1 MSRQY
6 EEDFGDIKNMEE
18 KLGKMLDDLTGNGRG
33 MIKTAAA
40 AGPMRNTS
48 YKRYRSSF
56 LSLSDMELPSNYRD
70 IFRWCRYYFKVDS
83 LIGIAVRSMATFPV
97 TDYVVQDSVDSEDDQ
112 TLETS
117 EDSKTQEFYER
128 MLKEQ
133 RLTKMMQEIG
143 YDYFLYGNCI
153 LFGETHVVDVK
164 RRNKDGEI
172 EVVPEVT
179 WKSVERLDLTRVK
192 IMLDPKTRKKSYYYD
207 IPGYMRA
214 ILKSR
219 KPKKQ
224 YDKIP
229 AIFKKA
235 YETDS
240 LVRLNPD
247 NLFHFSMPTESGDEG
262 LWATPPVLHALKLV
276 MYTNVLRQAQE
287 AIAYEHIIP
296 RRVYYMQNDGNLNAN
311 IGAFT
316 RIAQDFAGQLTKQLN
331 DPNYQIVSPIP
342 IQEIQHGGNGRN
354 LLLVPEIEQLQKSI
368 LAAMGIPYEFIFGG
382 MSYSGSTVS
391 LRFLENQF
399 TTYRQLLEEFINDFL
414 IKRLAEIRGDWE
426 TVDDDDKLIKV
437 ELTDLK
443 MQDDL
448 QQKQLLFS
456 MNQAGKISDEY
467 MWEKGFG
474 LEAQLMRGQLYNEKE
489 EQVKESV
496 KLAVFQQE
504 LQKELAAKGIESP
517 VQEETQ
523 PTEGAV
529 PPQDGQG
536 APPQEGAPGQGQPQG
551 ANYSEQELMQA
562 AQELTQLPAE
572 EAEMRLSQLPQEIQM
587 LLRPYYEQMKGD
599 EPVDMRPMPD
609 KLPPRREGGI

>member
-1 MSRQY
+1 MSREY
-6 EEDFGDIKNMEE
+6 HEDFDDVRRMEE
-18 KLGKMLDDLTGNGRG
+18 KLAKHLDKVTGRNDG
-33 MIKTAAA
+33 MFKTAAA
-40 AGPMRNTS
+40 SSSQRNTS

-56 LSLSDMELPSNYRD
+56 LSMSDMELPSNYRD

-97 TDYVVQDSVDSEDDQ
+97 TDYVVQDSMAAEESDD
-112 TLETS
+112 LETG

-133 RLTKMMQEIG
+133 RLTKLMQEIG

-153 LFGETHVVDVK
+153 IFGETHVVDIK
-164 RRNKDGEI
+164 RRNEEGKI
-172 EVVPEVT
+172 ETVPEVT
-179 WKSVERLDLTRVK
+179 WKSIERLDLTRVR
-192 IMLDPKTRKKSYYYD
+192 IMLDPKTRKRSYFYD
-207 IPGYMRA
+207 IPGYMKA
-214 ILKSR
+214 ILKHK
-219 KPKKQ
+219 KPKAQ
-224 YDKIP
+224 YEKIP
-229 AIFKKA
+229 KIFKKA
-235 YETDS
+235 FESNS
-240 LVRLNPD
+240 LVRLNPE

-296 RRVYYMQNDGNLNAN
+296 KRVYYMQNGGDLNAN
-311 IGAFT
+311 IGAFS

-399 TTYRQLLEEFINDFL
+399 ITYRQLLEEFINDFL

-426 TVDDDDKLIKV
+426 AVDDDDKLIKV

-448 QQKQLLFS
+448 QQKQMLFS

-474 LEAQLMRGQLYNEKE
+474 LEANLMREQIYNEKE

-504 LQKELAAKGIESP
+504 MQVKLAEKGIDMP
-517 VQEETQ
+517 QEQ
-523 PTEGAV
+523 
-529 PPQDGQG
+529 
-536 APPQEGAPGQGQPQG
+536 PQEGAPQGQEAPTPEQG
-551 ANYSEQELMQA
+551 AEGQAQEGGGQFSEQELMEA
-562 AQELTQLPAE
+562 AQQLAQLEPE
-572 EAEMRLSQLPQEIQM
+572 EAEMKLSQLPQEVQM
-587 LLRPYYEQMKGD
+587 VLRPYYEQLKGD
-599 EPVDMRPMPD
+599 DSSVDMRPMPEQ
-609 KLPPRREGGI
+609 LPPRRQGGI

>member
-1 MSRQY
+1 MSERY
-6 EEDFGDIKNMEE
+6 DDMDDLRRIED
-18 KLGKMLDDLTGNGRG
+18 KMAKYVDDLTGQSKG
-33 MIKTAAA
+33 MFKTAAPA
-40 AGPMRNTS
+40 SAMRNSS

-56 LSLSDMELPSNYRD
+56 LSMSDMELPSNYRD

-97 TDYVVQDSVDSEDDQ
+97 TDYVVQDSQAAEED
-112 TLETS
+112 ETI
-117 EDSKTQEFYER
+117 ETGDDSKTQEFYER
-128 MLKEQ
+128 MLKDQ
-133 RLTKMMQEIG
+133 RLTKLMQEIG

-153 LFGETHVVDVK
+153 IFGETHTVDVK
-164 RRNKDGEI
+164 RRNELGEI
-172 EVVPEVT
+172 ETVPEVT
-179 WKSVERLDLTRVK
+179 WKSLERLDLTRVR
-192 IMLDPKTRKKSYYYD
+192 IMVDPKTRKRNYFYD
-207 IPGYMRA
+207 IPAHMKR
-214 ILKSR
+214 ILTDKR
-219 KPKKQ
+219 PKAQ
-224 YDKIP
+224 YEKIP

-235 YETDS
+235 FETNS
-240 LVRLNPD
+240 LVRLNRD

-296 RRVYYMQNDGNLNAN
+296 KRVYYMQNSGDLNSNLSSFA
-311 IGAFT
+311 
-316 RIAQDFAGQLTKQLN
+316 RVAQDFASQLTKQLT

-399 TTYRQLLEEFINDFL
+399 ITYRQLLEEFINDFM

-448 QQKQLLFS
+448 QQKQLLFQ
-456 MNQAGKISDEY
+456 MNQAGKIPDEY

-474 LEAQLMRGQLYNEKE
+474 LEAGLIRDQLYNERE
-489 EQVKESV
+489 EQIKESV

-504 LQKELAAKGIESP
+504 MQTKLAEKGIQMP
-517 VQEETQ
+517 MAPEEQ
-523 PTEGAV
+523 AGGA
-529 PPQDGQG
+529 PQG
-536 APPQEGAPGQGQPQG
+536 APQEEPAAPGPDGQAAG
-551 ANYSEQELMQA
+551 GFTEQELMQA
-562 AQELTQLPAE
+562 AQELARLDPQDAE
-572 EAEMRLSQLPQEIQM
+572 QRLAQLPQELQQR
-587 LLRPYYEQMKGD
+587 LRPYYEQLAEDG
-599 EPVDMRPMPD
+599 PAVDMRPAPEQ
-609 KLPPRREGGI
+609 LPPRRQGGI

>member
-1 MSRQY
+1 MSERY
-6 EEDFGDIKNMEE
+6 EDM
-18 KLGKMLDDLTGNGRG
+18 DDLKRIEDKMAAYVDKLTGHSNG
-33 MIKTAAA
+33 MFKTAA
-40 AGPMRNTS
+40 PSSSMRNS
-48 YKRYRSSF
+48 SFKRYRSSF
-56 LSLSDMELPSNYRD
+56 LSMSDMELPSNYRD

-97 TDYVVQDSVDSEDDQ
+97 TDYVVQDSRAAEEDESI
-112 TLETS
+112 ETGD
-117 EDSKTQEFYER
+117 DSKTQEFYER
-128 MLKEQ
+128 MLKDQ
-133 RLTKMMQEIG
+133 RLTKLMQEIG

-153 LFGETHVVDVK
+153 IFGETHTVDVK
-164 RRNKDGEI
+164 RRDEMGEI
-172 EVVPEVT
+172 QTVPEVT
-179 WKSVERLDLTRVK
+179 WKSLERLDLTRVR
-192 IMLDPKTRKKSYYYD
+192 IMVDPKTRKRDYFYD
-207 IPGYMRA
+207 IPAHLKR
-214 ILKSR
+214 ILADKR
-219 KPKKQ
+219 PKAQ

-235 YETDS
+235 YETNS
-240 LVRLNPD
+240 LVRLNRD

-296 RRVYYMQNDGNLNAN
+296 KRVYYMQNSGDLNSNLSS
-311 IGAFT
+311 FS
-316 RIAQDFAGQLTKQLN
+316 RVAQDFASQLTKQLT
-331 DPNYQIVSPIP
+331 DPNFQIVSPIP

-399 TTYRQLLEEFINDFL
+399 ITYRQLLEEFINDFM

-448 QQKQLLFS
+448 QQKQLLFQ
-456 MNQAGKISDEY
+456 MNQAGKIPDEY

-474 LEAQLMRGQLYNEKE
+474 LEAGLIRDQLYNERE
-489 EQVKESV
+489 EQIKESV

-504 LQKELAAKGIESP
+504 MQTKLAEKGIQVP
-517 VQEETQ
+517 AA
-523 PTEGAV
+523 PEGDAPAE
-529 PPQDGQG
+529 PPS
-536 APPQEGAPGQGQPQG
+536 GQPQEEEAPPGPDGQAG
-551 ANYSEQELMQA
+551 ALTEQELIQA
-562 AQELTQLPAE
+562 AQELARLDPQDAE
-572 EAEMRLSQLPQEIQM
+572 QRLAQLPQEIQQR
-587 LLRPYYEQMKGD
+587 LRPYYDQLAD
-599 EPVDMRPMPD
+599 DAPAVDMRPAPEQ
-609 KLPPRREGGI
+609 LPPRRQGGI

>member
-6 EEDFGDIKNMEE
+6 EENFDDVKNMEE
-18 KLGKMLDDLTGNGRG
+18 KLGKLLDNMTGHSNG
-33 MIKTAAA
+33 MFKTASA
-40 AGPMRNTS
+40 AGPMRNDN

-97 TDYVVQDSVDSEDDQ
+97 TEYVVQDSVASEDDDS
-112 TLETS
+112 LETS
-117 EDSKTQEFYER
+117 EDSKQQEFYER
-128 MLKEQ
+128 MLKDM

-153 LFGETHVVDVK
+153 LFGETHVTEVK
-164 RRNKDGEI
+164 RRDKDGNI
-172 EVVPEVT
+172 RKVPEVT

-192 IMLDPKTRKKSYYYD
+192 IMLDPKTRKRSYYYD

-219 KPKKQ
+219 KPKSQ

-229 AIFKKA
+229 DIFKKA
-235 YETDS
+235 YETNS

-287 AIAYEHIIP
+287 AIAYEHIVP
-296 RRVYYMQNDGNLNAN
+296 RRIYFMQNTGDLNAN
-311 IGAFT
+311 IGAF
-316 RIAQDFAGQLTKQLN
+316 AKMAKDFAGQLSRQLN
-331 DPNYQIVSPIP
+331 DPNYQIVSPVP

-399 TTYRQLLEEFINDFL
+399 TTYRQLIEEFINDFL

-456 MNQAGKISDEY
+456 MNQAGKIPDEY

-474 LEAQLMRGQLYNEKE
+474 LDATLVRGQLYNEKE

-496 KLAVFQQE
+496 KLAVFQQT
-504 LQKELAAKGIESP
+504 LQEELAAKGIQPP
-517 VQEETQ
+517 VQQEAQ
-523 PTEGAV
+523 PAEGAA
-529 PPQDGQG
+529 PPQDGQ
-536 APPQEGAPGQGQPQG
+536 ATPPEEGAPQEPSQ

-562 AQELTQLPAE
+562 AQELTRLPAE
-572 EAEMRLSQLPQEIQM
+572 EAEMRLSQLTQEIQM
-587 LLRPYYEQMKGD
+587 LLRPYYEQMKD
-599 EPVDMRPMPD
+599 DDQPVDMRPMPD

>member
-1 MSRQY
+1 MSREY
-6 EEDFGDIKNMEE
+6 HENFDDVKRLED
-18 KLGKMLDDLTGNGRG
+18 KLAKHLDNLTGHNNG
-33 MIKTAAA
+33 MFKTAAPN
-40 AGPMRNTS
+40 GSQRNTS

-56 LSLSDMELPSNYRD
+56 LSMSDMELPSNYRD

-97 TDYVVQDSVDSEDDQ
+97 TDYVVQDSMAAEEDQ
-112 TLETS
+112 SIETG
-117 EDSKTQEFYER
+117 DNSKTQEFYER

-133 RLTKMMQEIG
+133 RLTKLMQEIG

-153 LFGETHVVDVK
+153 IFGETHVVDVK
-164 RRNKDGEI
+164 RRKADGTI
-172 EVVPEVT
+172 EKVPEVT
-179 WKSVERLDLTRVK
+179 WKSIERLDLTRVK
-192 IMLDPKTRKKSYYYD
+192 IMLDPKTRKRSYFYD
-207 IPGYMRA
+207 IPGYMRR
-214 ILKSR
+214 ILTDKR
-219 KPKKQ
+219 PKAQ

-229 AIFKKA
+229 RIFKKA
-235 YETDS
+235 FETNS

-296 RRVYYMQNDGNLNAN
+296 KRVYYMQNSGDLNAN
-311 IGAFT
+311 IGAFS

-399 TTYRQLLEEFINDFL
+399 ITYRQLLEEFINDFL
-414 IKRLAEIRGDWE
+414 IKRLAEIRGDWV

-448 QQKQLLFS
+448 QQKQMLFS

-474 LEAQLMRGQLYNEKE
+474 LEANLMREQIYNEQE
-489 EQVKESV
+489 EKVKENI

-504 LQKELAAKGIESP
+504 FQAKLAEKGIEIADQKPKEESP
-517 VQEETQ
+517 
-523 PTEGAV
+523 
-529 PPQDGQG
+529 
-536 APPQEGAPGQGQPQG
+536 QGQELLPPEQG
-551 ANYSEQELMQA
+551 VASTEEDGGNQFSQQELMQA
-562 AQELTQLPAE
+562 AQELAQLEPN
-572 EAEMRLSQLPQEIQM
+572 EAEMKLSQLPQELQM
-587 LLRPYYEQMKGD
+587 VLRPYYDQMKAD
-599 EPVDMRPMPD
+599 TPSVDMRPMPEQ
-609 KLPPRREGGI
+609 LPPRREGGI